1 MCHNDAIPC
10 RNVFNSGTS
19 VGGGTFL
26 GLCALLTDTDNFHD
40 AITLAEK
47 GDHTKVDKMVRDIYG
62 GDYEKLGLSGDVV
75 ASRQVAYNVLSYL
88 LFV

>member
-1 MCHNDAIPC
+1 MDS
-10 RNVFNSGTS
+10 NSFSLGTS

-26 GLCALLTDTDNFHD
+26 GLCSLLTNTDNFDD

-62 GDYEKLGLSGDVV
+62 GDYHKLGLSGDVV
-75 ASRQVAYNVLSYL
+75 ASR
-88 LFV
+88 

>member
-1 MCHNDAIPC
+1 MDG
-10 RNVFNSGTS
+10 RKKRRMDSNSFSLGTS

-26 GLCALLTDTDNFHD
+26 GLCSLLTNTDNFDD

-62 GDYEKLGLSGDVV
+62 GDYHKLGLSGDVV
-75 ASRQVAYNVLSYL
+75 ASR
-88 LFV
+88 